1 MEKEVGNDVKLLDK
15 STHPMSKRG
24 EKTFEVAGPLGVDQ
38 RHHHPLKYRSSSS
51 REGRAQW
58 LYMKFT

>member
-24 EKTFEVAGPLGVDQ
+24 EKTLEVAGLLGVVGSVPPPSPKVQ
-38 RHHHPLKYRSSSS
+38 K
-51 REGRAQW
+51 QQQ
-58 LYMKFT
+58 